1 MTLKRF
7 TITETRPMLLIR
19 TFEVEADNEDEAL
32 AMVENGEVDCY
43 DADHRDENPF
53 QYSQF
58 DVIDVKENET
68 FY

>member
-1 MTLKRF
+1 
-7 TITETRPMLLIR
+7 MLLIR
-19 TFEVEADNEDEAL
+19 TFEVEAETEEEAL